1 MKPMKIKQIV
11 LDSRDIKALAAFY
24 EKLLGWEKIYEAED
38 FVGLSLPSG
47 GPYLC
52 IQREMEYTPVDWPQS
67 GAGVHF
73 DILVEKDAMQET
85 VEYAISCGAKK
96 AEEQYSENWTVM
108 LDPQG
113 HPFCFDT

>member
-1 MKPMKIKQIV
+1 MKPMRIKQIV
-11 LDSRDIKALAAFY
+11 LDSRDVNALAQFY
-24 EKLLGWEKIYEAED
+24 EKLLGWEKVYEAED
-38 FVGLSLPSG
+38 FTILSASPDGLC
-47 GPYLC
+47 LC
-52 IQREMEYTPVDWPQS
+52 IQRDIEYMPVDWPQR

-73 DILVEKDAMQET
+73 DILVEKKAMRET

-108 LDPQG
+108 LDPEE